1 MAASAKK
8 APAGVPAARASSAR
22 GSAGKKAVPAGKSV
36 RKPAAKKSAPAS
48 EPGKGL
54 EGWSTAEKSAIRA
67 ALESNIAQLRSEIAA
82 LRQEIDE
89 LTADAAS
96 ATGDDQA
103 DTGSRNFER
112 DHELQ
117 VVQNANVLLEQNERA
132 LARLG
137 EGTYG
142 LCESCGQP
150 IAKGRLQAYP
160 SATLCVTCKSA
171 QERR

>member
-8 APAGVPAARASSAR
+8 APARAPAASTA
-22 GSAGKKAVPAGKSV
+22 SAG
-36 RKPAAKKSAPAS
+36 
-48 EPGKGL
+48 EGL
-54 EGWSTAEKSAIRA
+54 EGWTKAEKAAIRT
-67 ALESNIAQLRSEIAA
+67 ALESNISQLRTEIAA
-82 LRQEIDE
+82 LREEIDE

-117 VVQNANVLLEQNERA
+117 VAQNAEVLLEQNERA
-132 LARLG
+132 LVRLD

-142 LCESCGQP
+142 VCESCGQQ